1 MSRCLMTQSLLLPLI
16 IIVVAFAIVAVNSL
30 IIVVVVV
37 LVKMALITESH
48 HLGTASKSCNGNPL
62 EAANVGR

>member
-1 MSRCLMTQSLLLPLI
+1 MSRCLVTQSLLLPLI
-16 IIVVAFAIVAVNSL
+16 ISVVAFVIVAVSPL
-30 IIVVVVV
+30 IIVVVI
-37 LVKMALITESH
+37 VKMALITESH

>member
-1 MSRCLMTQSLLLPLI
+1 MSRCLVTQSLLLPLI
-16 IIVVAFAIVAVNSL
+16 ISVVAFVIVAVNPL
-30 IIVVVVV
+30 IIVVVIG
-37 LVKMALITESH
+37 KMALITESH

>member
-1 MSRCLMTQSLLLPLI
+1 MSRCLVTQSLLLPLI
-16 IIVVAFAIVAVNSL
+16 IIVVAFVIVAVNLL
-30 IIVVVVV
+30 IIVVVI
-37 LVKMALITESH
+37 VKMALITESH

>member
-1 MSRCLMTQSLLLPLI
+1 MLRCLVTQSLLLPLI
-16 IIVVAFAIVAVNSL
+16 ISVVAFVIVAVNSL
-30 IIVVVVV
+30 IIVVVV
-37 LVKMALITESH
+37 VKMALITESH